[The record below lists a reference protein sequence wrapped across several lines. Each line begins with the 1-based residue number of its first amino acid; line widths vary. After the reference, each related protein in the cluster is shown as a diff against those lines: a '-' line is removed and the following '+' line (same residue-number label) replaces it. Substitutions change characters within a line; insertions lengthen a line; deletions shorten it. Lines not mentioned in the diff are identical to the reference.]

1 MKKHGTE
8 GIFRKKLVEG
18 DIEEKVEEI
27 LNGVF
32 LSLNEGVAI
41 QKPRKL
47 ITKEYLTEKL
57 EKNTQRLGQIEVK
70 VLGKLKTCLKD
81 I

>member
-1 MKKHGTE
+1 LFT
-8 GIFRKKLVEG
+8 G

-32 LSLNEGVAI
+32 LSLHERVI
-41 QKPRKL
+41 QKPRKP
-47 ITKEYLTEKL
+47 ITKEYLTQRQEKI
-57 EKNTQRLGQIEVK
+57 TGRLRRIEVK
-70 VLGKLKTCLKD
+70 VSSKWKTCLKD